1 MKHYAVFVNGVRGGT
16 ITFNETKY
24 GEELKTKML
33 NSTGAISIKQIY
45 DDDQYLREMKR
56 QTASTPTVHTTSRG
70 SIGGQ
75 MVRKMIEAYEG
86 KRK

>member
-24 GEELKTKML
+24 GEELKMKML
-33 NSTGAISIKQIY
+33 NSTGAISIRQINE
-45 DDDQYLREMKR
+45 DDRYYQEMKR
-56 QTASTPTVHTTSRG
+56 QAASAPTPRVATCG

>member
-1 MKHYAVFVNGVRGGT
+1 MKHYAVFINGVRGGT

-24 GEELKTKML
+24 GEELKRKML
-33 NSTGAISIKQIY
+33 NSTGAISIRQIY
-45 DDDQYLREMKR
+45 EDDRYYQEMKR
-56 QTASTPTVHTTSRG
+56 QTAPAPTSRVTTCG

>member
-1 MKHYAVFVNGVRGGT
+1 MKHYAVFINGVRGGT

-24 GEELKTKML
+24 GEELKMKML
-33 NSTGAISIKQIY
+33 GSTGAISIRQIY
-45 DDDQYLREMKR
+45 EDDQYYREMQR
-56 QTASTPTVHTTSRG
+56 QTAPAPTSHNIPG

-86 KRK
+86 RRR